1 MREEGMANQTAE
13 AKAENSQERI
23 SGATRSSFAD
33 SYVMDF
39 ERPIVEME
47 RRIAEMRALAETSG
61 MKSLSVEIDRMEKKA
76 EHLRGE
82 VYHSLSAW
90 QKVQIARHPR
100 RPFTLDYVQR
110 MCDSWL
116 ELHGDR
122 GFADDHAIVAGMA
135 EIGGEKVML
144 MGHQKGRGTKEN
156 LYRNFG
162 MASPEGY
169 RKALRLMKLAAKFRR
184 PVVTLVDTP
193 GAYPGLGAEE
203 RGQAEAIAR
212 NIYEM
217 ARLPTPIITVIIG
230 EGGSGGALAIAVADD
245 VLMLEY
251 SIYSVISPEGCAS
264 ILYRDA
270 AQAPQAAEA
279 LKLTAPDLVELK
291 LVDGII
297 PEPRG
302 GAHRDPDGSAQ
313 RVKEAILASLARLIP
328 LSTEELLAQRHAK
341 YERMGF
347 WLES

>member
-1 MREEGMANQTAE
+1 MANQTAE
-13 AKAENSQERI
+13 AKAYGSQERG

-39 ERPIVEME
+39 EKPIAELE
-47 RRIAEMRALAETSG
+47 RRIAEMRTLAETSG
-61 MKSLSVEIDRMEKKA
+61 MKSLSVEIDRMERKA
-76 EHLRGE
+76 AHMRDE
-82 VYHSLSAW
+82 VYRNLTAW

-100 RPFTLDYVQR
+100 RPYTLDYVQR
-110 MCDSWL
+110 MCNSWL

-122 GFADDHAIVAGMA
+122 GFADDHAIVTGMG
-135 EIGGEKVML
+135 EIGGQKIML
-144 MGHQKGRGTKEN
+144 IGHQKGRGTKDN

-169 RKALRLMKLAAKFRR
+169 RKALRLMKLAAKFKR
-184 PVVTLVDTP
+184 PVVTLIDTP

-217 ARLPTPIITVIIG
+217 ARLPTPIITVVIG
-230 EGGSGGALAIAVADD
+230 EGGSGGALAIAVADE
-245 VLMLEY
+245 VFMLEY

-270 AQAPQAAEA
+270 SQAPQAAES
-279 LKLTAPDLVELK
+279 LRLTAPDLVELK
-291 LVDGII
+291 LVDRII

-302 GAHRDPDGSAQ
+302 GAHQDPDLCAQ
-313 RVKEAILASLARLIP
+313 RVKEAILESLSRLASLT
-328 LSTEELLAQRHAK
+328 TEELLAQRHGK